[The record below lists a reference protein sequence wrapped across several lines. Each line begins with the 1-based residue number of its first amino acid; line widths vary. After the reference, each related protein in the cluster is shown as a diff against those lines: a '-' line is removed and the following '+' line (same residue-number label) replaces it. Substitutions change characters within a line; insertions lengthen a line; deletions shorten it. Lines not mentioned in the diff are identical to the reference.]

1 MSDKDEAGAP
11 EVRIKFAVA
20 GEPAHEFVASSSDA
34 EALSFNAADGAGD
47 AYSYAYTGK
56 HDDGDLPTL
65 REGGHY
71 AQLARAML
79 KAKAR
84 ARQSLRRG
92 ARARLSIPSVSSSA
106 RVRMHTDAYILHAKM
121 RHRTRLPRWRK

>member
-1 MSDKDEAGAP
+1 MSEATDAV
-11 EVRIKFAVA
+11 VRVKFAVA
-20 GEPAHEFVASSSDA
+20 GEPAHEYVASSSDA

-56 HDDGDLPTL
+56 HDDGELPTL

-71 AQLARAML
+71 AHLARAML

-84 ARQSLRRG
+84 AAREAARRARASHLITRARG
-92 ARARLSIPSVSSSA
+92 ARARA
-106 RVRMHTDAYILHAKM
+106 W
-121 RHRTRLPRWRK
+121 HRRRATAS

>member
-1 MSDKDEAGAP
+1 MSADDKDEAGAP

-56 HDDGDLPTL
+56 HDDGELPTL

-71 AQLARAML
+71 AHLARAML

-84 ARQSLRRG
+84 AARRG
-92 ARARLSIPSVSSSA
+92 VLS
-106 RVRMHTDAYILHAKM
+106 
-121 RHRTRLPRWRK
+121 